1 MGDCTYCGKPAGWFR
16 SFHVECLRLNTQAMA
31 DKAKAEKQAELA
43 LSNLNELLIRQVRE
57 EEPIATLCETVEGA
71 IHSGVLSTSE
81 RATFL
86 LKVWSDAVDHFLEDG
101 LLTVEEEARVNA
113 LINAWGLDSKT
124 LEKSGAFWRIGKA
137 SVLRQV
143 MDGHP
148 VLAKNAG
155 VPVNLARDE
164 GVAWVFKDVEYLED
178 VTKRET
184 VGGSQG
190 VSIRV
195 MSGLYYRVGAFKAKP
210 VYTTS
215 RTKIDDG
222 ILVVTDRN
230 LFFVGSKTS
239 KKIPYSKIVSFEQ
252 FSNGIG
258 LMRDAATAKP
268 QIFVVD
274 DGWFAY
280 NLITNLAR
288 L

>member
-1 MGDCTYCGKPAGWFR
+1 MA
-16 SFHVECLRLNTQAMA
+16 LTQ
-31 DKAKAEKQAELA
+31 
-43 LSNLNELLIRQVRE
+43 LNESLIRKVRE
-57 EEPIATLCETVEGA
+57 DVPITTLFDEVESA
-71 IHSGVLSTSE
+71 VQSGVLPASE
-81 RATFL
+81 RTRFL
-86 LKVWSDAVDHFLEDG
+86 VKVWSDTVELFLEDG
-101 LLTVEEEARVNA
+101 LLTADEENRLNK
-113 LINAWGLDSKT
+113 LMSAWLLSSRD
-124 LEKSGAFWRIGKA
+124 LESSGAFWRVGKA
-137 SVLRQV
+137 SVLRHV
-143 MDGHP
+143 MEGNP
-148 VLAKNAG
+148 VLTRNTDA
-155 VPVNLARDE
+155 PVNLARDE

-195 MSGLYYRVGAFKAKP
+195 MTGLYYRVGAFKAKP

-215 RTKIDDG
+215 RTSIDKG

-258 LMRDAATAKP
+258 LMRDAASAKP

-288 L
+288 I